1 MTCRSTCA
9 TLPRALA
16 AIRMTDR
23 VWAGEAS
30 SDVAAEDCLRMA
42 EIVFG
47 GADAIAEAPVVFAN
61 CNVNSPLLFDSRM
74 LEGILTYA
82 AAGQAVIITPF
93 LLMGAMAPVSV
104 PAALVQQTV
113 EALAGVALIQLI
125 RPGTPSVMGSFL
137 STTDMKT
144 GSPTFGGPESA
155 IGLHASGQ
163 IARRIGLPWRAGGG
177 TLNASPVIDYQA
189 GYESMNTLQAAFLAG
204 ANVVWQSAGWLEGG
218 LVTSLA
224 KFVADVELIDL
235 LQTQFTPLHVDE
247 ASLALDAH
255 VEVGHGGHFFGA
267 QHTLERFRECFW
279 RPTVAT
285 TENIDRWTR
294 GGRLDHAARA
304 ERRVAEL
311 LETYEAPPL
320 DDAIEAEPIEFVE
333 RRAVELGDPLSGAGV
348 NPGTVGLARGLA
360 TCWSR
365 FAPRGRARGSGS
377 WPWSRRSRATRASSR
392 ACSPRSP
399 SRGSSS
405 AIPRRSP
412 TASAGASSRWRR
424 ASPRSSA
431 HARTGRPAAPRG
443 RARASAH
450 LSRQAGRGR
459 ADTALRVAELDPA
472 RPPAVSVGSR
482 RSPPPRPGA
491 CSSATSLTMSWR
503 RSGSPPPPRRS
514 RRPAA
519 TASRSCARSSSQGS

>member
-1 MTCRSTCA
+1 MFINRMPRFEPLSEEALATIDAGVDRLAAEVGVQFDHPDALELFRAAGQTVVDRTVHFDPGFLRAQAALAPSSFRLRARAAERSVEVGGDAMMFGAVNGPPFTLRDGVRRDGTMEDAEDLLRLVQMTDAIDTPGRNVIEPNDVP
-9 TLPRALA
+9 LDVRHLVRGLA

-30 SDVAAEDCLRMA
+30 STAAAEDCLRLA

-47 GADAIAEAPVVFAN
+47 GPEAIAAEPVLFAN
-61 CNVNSPLLFDSRM
+61 CNVNSPMLFDERM

-113 EALAGVALIQLI
+113 ESLAGVALIQLV
-125 RPGTPSVMGSFL
+125 RPGNPSVMGSFL

-177 TLNASPVIDYQA
+177 TLTASPLPDFQA
-189 GYESMNTLQAAFLAG
+189 GFESMNTLQGAFLAG

-218 LVTSLA
+218 LVSSPA
-224 KFVADVELIDL
+224 KFVADAELLDL
-235 LQTQFTPLHVDE
+235 LLTQFTPLVVDE

-255 VEVGHGGHFFGA
+255 IEVGHGGHFFGA

-285 TENIDRWTR
+285 SDNIDRFTR
-294 GGRLDHAARA
+294 GGSLDHAARA

-311 LETYEAPPL
+311 LETYEQPPL
-320 DDAIEAEPIEFVE
+320 DDAVEDELVEFVE
-333 RRAVELGDPLSGAGV
+333 RRAVELGDPL
-348 NPGTVGLARGLA
+348 TV
-360 TCWSR
+360 
-365 FAPRGRARGSGS
+365 
-377 WPWSRRSRATRASSR
+377 
-392 ACSPRSP
+392 
-399 SRGSSS
+399 
-405 AIPRRSP
+405 
-412 TASAGASSRWRR
+412 
-424 ASPRSSA
+424 
-431 HARTGRPAAPRG
+431 
-443 RARASAH
+443 ARA
-450 LSRQAGRGR
+450 
-459 ADTALRVAELDPA
+459 
-472 RPPAVSVGSR
+472 
-482 RSPPPRPGA
+482 
-491 CSSATSLTMSWR
+491 
-503 RSGSPPPPRRS
+503 
-514 RRPAA
+514 
-519 TASRSCARSSSQGS
+519 